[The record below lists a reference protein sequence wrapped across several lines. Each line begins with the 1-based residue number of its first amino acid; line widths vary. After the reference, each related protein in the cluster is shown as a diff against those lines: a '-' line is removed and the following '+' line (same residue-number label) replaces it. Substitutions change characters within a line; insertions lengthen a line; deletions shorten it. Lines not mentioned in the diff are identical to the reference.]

1 MSMTTDQKLNIAIKA
16 LKYYAE
22 SSWDSGC
29 GCCQTDFDATTNPVE
44 DMGQKAKDAL
54 KEILE

>member
-1 MSMTTDQKLNIAIKA
+1 MTTDQKLNIAIKA